1 MVRILC
7 LLTHL
12 GIIFRV
18 THFRGR
24 NRVVE
29 RKEEYSLF
37 CNKEYVPIYSKPWW
51 LDAVCGANNWD
62 VWLYKPNGIVE
73 AAMPFYIE
81 NRNGYRYITKAPLTQ
96 NNGIIFKD
104 ISQYR
109 EAAKEKFEEK
119 VINEACEYISSINV
133 DVYEQQYQPEFTNW
147 LPFFWNHYKAIVR
160 YTYEIEDLTDMEKVW
175 NNFDKN
181 RRSKIK
187 KGEKNAN
194 FIETT
199 DYVQFYVEHEKIFTK
214 QGLKCPFSM
223 DLWERLVKSCVQN
236 DAGKMTLAVTN
247 DGTPTSVSFVVWDER
262 KLYRLLGGG
271 VPEFQNLDTYSAIT
285 WHEMKLAH
293 EKNLIYD
300 FEGSVIKRIAKVNR
314 EYGAIPKPYFR
325 IRKVFSSDILK
336 KEYHEEIEQF

>member
-133 DVYEQQYQPEFTNW
+133 DVYDN
-147 LPFFWNHYKAIVR
+147 
-160 YTYEIEDLTDMEKVW
+160 
-175 NNFDKN
+175 
-181 RRSKIK
+181 S
-187 KGEKNAN
+187 
-194 FIETT
+194 
-199 DYVQFYVEHEKIFTK
+199 
-214 QGLKCPFSM
+214 
-223 DLWERLVKSCVQN
+223 
-236 DAGKMTLAVTN
+236 
-247 DGTPTSVSFVVWDER
+247 TS
-262 KLYRLLGGG
+262 
-271 VPEFQNLDTYSAIT
+271 QNLRI
-285 WHEMKLAH
+285 
-293 EKNLIYD
+293 
-300 FEGSVIKRIAKVNR
+300 GSLFFGIIIKQ
-314 EYGAIPKPYFR
+314 
-325 IRKVFSSDILK
+325 L
-336 KEYHEEIEQF
+336 